1 VRLIL
6 APKCCPRQNTPDS
19 ELWTPAGVPVCTACP
34 AGKFSIIAAGPS
46 GAASVCKQC
55 AAGSF
60 QAAEASIGCD
70 ACVQPSAVHTLR
82 GLPVA
87 CLRPGET
94 ETGEAEAVAAT
105 AAPAP
110 AADTAAG
117 AAGGAGAG
125 ADVVRDFFCPPL
137 FMPNRV
143 RASAGA
149 PAARP
154 AAARPPSCT
163 RPAAPGR
170 SSDPPSAAPLTLLP
184 PLH

>member
-1 VRLIL
+1 M
-6 APKCCPRQNTPDS
+6 
-19 ELWTPAGVPVCTACP
+19 PVCTACP

-94 ETGEAEAVAAT
+94 GEAEAVAAT

-110 AADTAAG
+110 AT
-117 AAGGAGAG
+117 AGGAGAG

-149 PAARP
+149 PAAQP
-154 AAARPPSCT
+154 ASPPAVVH
-163 RPAAPGR
+163 P
-170 SSDPPSAAPLTLLP
+170 AAPLTLLLLRVQVDP
-184 PLH
+184 FLP